1 MAKGAPRV
9 TSFNGAR
16 VPALFAEFAEV
27 AQRVIEKRLAIPKD
41 RAAAAGLEIAREVA
55 SEFRGELLYIPAGTA
70 LECTE
75 RDREML
81 KRFIACGRDIHV
93 VAKEFQLSTQQAY
106 RRLRIAQAL
115 EFRRVQPSL
124 FGTDEPEV

>member
-27 AQRVIEKRLAIPKD
+27 AQRVIEKRLAIPSD

-55 SEFRGELLYIPAGTA
+55 SEFRGELLYIPAGTQ

-81 KRFIACGRDIHV
+81 RRYIACGRDIHV
-93 VAKEFQLSTQQAY
+93 VAKEFQLSTPQAY
-106 RRLRIAQAL
+106 RRIKIAEAL
-115 EFRRVQPSL
+115 EFHRRQPSL
-124 FGTDEPEV
+124 FAEGDAEE